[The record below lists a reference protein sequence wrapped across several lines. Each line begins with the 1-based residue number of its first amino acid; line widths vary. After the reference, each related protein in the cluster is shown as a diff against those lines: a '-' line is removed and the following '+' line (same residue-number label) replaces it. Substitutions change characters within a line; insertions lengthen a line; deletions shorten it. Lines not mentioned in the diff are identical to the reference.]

1 MEFGCDKIGF
11 VKLFIYLIFVFT
23 MLLSCSQEEAIILP
37 DEPKSEISDGYLPS
51 LNNTIEIVSP
61 SVVAINTS
69 TVALDRFFIPRVR
82 SADGSGVI
90 ISKDGYIITNDHVI
104 SDAREISVFLN
115 DGQNFIAE
123 IIGRVP
129 YSDIALIKINTD
141 FDLTPI
147 ATSKSEKLKVGDWVI
162 AIGNAFGLVGT
173 PTVTVGIVSA
183 KERVMV
189 TEDDRTLTDMIQ
201 TDAAINEGNSGG
213 PLVNLKGELV
223 GINSTIM
230 RGAEGIGFAISSDLV
245 QRYIDDLLEFGVVQ
259 IPKDGIEAR
268 TIDSNL
274 LLTLCEYGYN
284 VCDLDENLKGIVVL
298 EIEDGGVSEKSG
310 IIPGDIILSINE
322 KPVRTNGEYISWMY
336 NYRPGEEIK
345 LNILRDN
352 QELEIFLKL
361 DKY

>member
-1 MEFGCDKIGF
+1 
-11 VKLFIYLIFVFT
+11 
-23 MLLSCSQEEAIILP
+23 MLLSCSQEEVVAIP

-115 DGQNFIAE
+115 DGQNFTAE

-129 YSDIALIKINTD
+129 YSDIALLKINTD
-141 FDLTPI
+141 FDLAPI
-147 ATSKSEKLKVGDWVI
+147 STSKSENLKVGDWVI

-298 EIEDGGVSEKSG
+298 EIEDEGVAEKSG
-310 IIPGDIILSINE
+310 IIPGDIILSIND
-322 KPVRTNGEYISWMY
+322 KPVRTNGEYIIWMY
-336 NYRPGEEIK
+336 NYRPG
-345 LNILRDN
+345 
-352 QELEIFLKL
+352 
-361 DKY
+361 

>member
-1 MEFGCDKIGF
+1 MKANFY
-11 VKLFIYLIFVFT
+11 FITSLII
-23 MLLSCSQEEAIILP
+23 LLISCTQEEVTSLSNNP
-37 DEPKSEISDGYLPS
+37 ESVISDGYLPS
-51 LNNTIEIVSP
+51 LNKTIEVVSP

-104 SDAREISVFLN
+104 SEAREISVFLN

-129 YSDIALIKINTD
+129 YSDIALLKID
-141 FDLTPI
+141 AEFDLSPI
-147 ATSKSEKLKVGDWVI
+147 VTSKSENLKVGDWVI

-173 PTVTVGIVSA
+173 PTVTAGIVSA

-245 QRYIDDLLEFGVVQ
+245 ERYIDDLLAFGEVQ
-259 IPKDGIEAR
+259 IPKDGLEAR

-284 VCDLDENLKGIVVL
+284 VCELDENLRGIVVL
-298 EIEDGGVSEKSG
+298 EVEEGGPSEISG
-310 IIPGDIILSINE
+310 IIPGDIILSISD
-322 KPVRTNGEYISWMY
+322 KPIRTNGEYISWLY
-336 NYRPGEEIK
+336 NFRPGEVID
-345 LNILRDN
+345 LLILREN
-352 QELEIFLKL
+352 QEIEVSIKL
-361 DKY
+361 DKF

>member
-1 MEFGCDKIGF
+1 
-11 VKLFIYLIFVFT
+11 
-23 MLLSCSQEEAIILP
+23 MLLSCSQEEVVVIP
-37 DEPKSEISDGYLPS
+37 DKPKSEISDGYLPS

-115 DGQNFIAE
+115 DGQNYTAE

-129 YSDIALIKINTD
+129 YSDIALLKINTD
-141 FDLTPI
+141 FDLAPI
-147 ATSKSEKLKVGDWVI
+147 ATSKSENLKVGDWVI

-284 VCDLDENLKGIVVL
+284 VCGLDENLKAIVVL
-298 EIEDGGVSEKSG
+298 EIEDEGVAEKSG
-310 IIPGDIILSINE
+310 IIPGDIILSIND

>member
-1 MEFGCDKIGF
+1 MKH
-11 VKLFIYLIFVFT
+11 FIYFIFIFIA
-23 MLLSCSQEEAIILP
+23 LLSCSKGEVKTLQ

-51 LNNTIEIVSP
+51 LNETIELVSP

-115 DGQNFIAE
+115 NGQNFIAE

-129 YSDIALIKINTD
+129 YSDIALLKINTD

-147 ATSKSEKLKVGDWVI
+147 STSKSENLKVGDWVI

-274 LLTLCEYGYN
+274 LSTLCEYGYN
-284 VCDLDENLKGIVVL
+284 VCNLDENLKGIVVL
-298 EIEDGGVSEKSG
+298 EIEDGGVSEDSG
-310 IIPGDIILSINE
+310 IIPGDIILSIND

-352 QELEIFLKL
+352 QELEIFIKL
-361 DKY
+361 GKY

>member
-1 MEFGCDKIGF
+1 MKH
-11 VKLFIYLIFVFT
+11 FIYFIFIFIA
-23 MLLSCSQEEAIILP
+23 LLSCSQ
-37 DEPKSEISDGYLPS
+37 DEVKTLQDGPKSEISDGYLPS
-51 LNNTIEIVSP
+51 LNETIELVSP

-115 DGQNFIAE
+115 NGQNFIAE

-129 YSDIALIKINTD
+129 YSDIALLKINTD

-147 ATSKSEKLKVGDWVI
+147 STSKSENLKVGDWVI

-274 LLTLCEYGYN
+274 LSTLCEYGYN
-284 VCDLDENLKGIVVL
+284 VCNLDENLKGIVVL
-298 EIEDGGVSEKSG
+298 EIEDGGVSEDSG
-310 IIPGDIILSINE
+310 IIPGDIILSIND

-352 QELEIFLKL
+352 QELEIFIKL
-361 DKY
+361 GKY

>member
-1 MEFGCDKIGF
+1 MKANFY
-11 VKLFIYLIFVFT
+11 FITSLII
-23 MLLSCSQEEAIILP
+23 LLISCTQEEVTSLSNNP
-37 DEPKSEISDGYLPS
+37 ESVISDGYLPS
-51 LNNTIEIVSP
+51 LNKTIEVVSP

-104 SDAREISVFLN
+104 SEAREISVFLN

-129 YSDIALIKINTD
+129 YSDIALLKID
-141 FDLTPI
+141 AEFDLSPI
-147 ATSKSEKLKVGDWVI
+147 VTSKSENLKVGDWVI

-173 PTVTVGIVSA
+173 PTVTAGIVSA

-245 QRYIDDLLEFGVVQ
+245 ERYIDDLLAFGEVQ
-259 IPKDGIEAR
+259 IPKDGLEAR

-284 VCDLDENLKGIVVL
+284 VCELDENLRGIVVL
-298 EIEDGGVSEKSG
+298 EVEEGGPSGISG
-310 IIPGDIILSINE
+310 IIPGDIILSISD
-322 KPVRTNGEYISWMY
+322 KPIRTNGEYISWLY
-336 NYRPGEEIK
+336 NFRPGEVIN
-345 LNILRDN
+345 LIILREN
-352 QELEIFLKL
+352 QEIEVSIKL
-361 DKY
+361 DKF

>member
-1 MEFGCDKIGF
+1 
-11 VKLFIYLIFVFT
+11 
-23 MLLSCSQEEAIILP
+23 MLLSCSQEEVVVIP
-37 DEPKSEISDGYLPS
+37 DKPKSEISDGYLPS

-115 DGQNFIAE
+115 DGQNFTAE

-129 YSDIALIKINTD
+129 YSDIALLKINTD
-141 FDLTPI
+141 FDLAPI
-147 ATSKSEKLKVGDWVI
+147 ATSKSENLKVGDWVI

-298 EIEDGGVSEKSG
+298 EIEDEGVAEKSG
-310 IIPGDIILSINE
+310 IIPGDIILSIND

>member
-1 MEFGCDKIGF
+1 M
-11 VKLFIYLIFVFT
+11 KLYFYFITISFLL
-23 MLLSCSQEEAIILP
+23 LLSCGQNETENEVE
-37 DEPKSEISDGYLPS
+37 EPKSVISDGYLPS

-90 ISKDGYIITNDHVI
+90 ISNDGYIITNDHVI
-104 SDAREISVFLN
+104 SEAREISVFLN
-115 DGQNFIAE
+115 DGQSFVAE
-123 IIGRVP
+123 VIGRVP
-129 YSDIALIKINTD
+129 FSDIALLKINTN
-141 FDLTPI
+141 FDLVPI
-147 ATSKSEKLKVGDWVI
+147 STSRSENLKVGDWVI
-162 AIGNAFGLVGT
+162 AIGNAFGLVGN

-223 GINSTIM
+223 GINSTIL

-245 QRYIDDLLEFGVVQ
+245 ERYIDDLLKYGEVQ
-259 IPKDGIEAR
+259 IPKEGIEAR

-274 LLTLCEYGYN
+274 LSTLCEYGYN
-284 VCDLDENLKGIVVL
+284 VCELDENLKGIVVL
-298 EIEDGGVSEKSG
+298 EVEPGSPSDNSGV
-310 IIPGDIILSINE
+310 IPGDIILSINE
-322 KPVRTNGEYISWMY
+322 KPVRSNSEYISWLY
-336 NYRPGEEIK
+336 NYRPGENII
-345 LNILRDN
+345 LNILREN
-352 QELEIFLKL
+352 QEIEISMNLE
-361 DKY
+361 KY

>member
-1 MEFGCDKIGF
+1 
-11 VKLFIYLIFVFT
+11 VKAKFYFITSLLVLLI
-23 MLLSCSQEEAIILP
+23 SCTQEEATGLSKNP
-37 DEPKSEISDGYLPS
+37 ESVISDGYLPS
-51 LNNTIEIVSP
+51 LNKTIEVVSP

-104 SDAREISVFLN
+104 SEAREISVFLN

-129 YSDIALIKINTD
+129 YSDIALLKIDTE
-141 FDLTPI
+141 FDLSPI
-147 ATSKSEKLKVGDWVI
+147 VTSKSENLKVGDWVI

-173 PTVTVGIVSA
+173 PTVTAGIVSA

-245 QRYIDDLLEFGVVQ
+245 ERYIDDLLAFGEVQ
-259 IPKDGIEAR
+259 IPKDGLEAR

-284 VCDLDENLKGIVVL
+284 VCELDENLRGIVVL
-298 EIEDGGVSEKSG
+298 EVEEGGPSEISG
-310 IIPGDIILSINE
+310 IIPGDIILSISD
-322 KPVRTNGEYISWMY
+322 KPIRTNGEYISWLY
-336 NYRPGEEIK
+336 NFRPGEVIN
-345 LNILRDN
+345 LIILREN
-352 QELEIFLKL
+352 QEIEVSIKL
-361 DKY
+361 DKF

>member
-1 MEFGCDKIGF
+1 MKY
-11 VKLFIYLIFVFT
+11 LFYFIFIFT
-23 MLLSCSQEEAIILP
+23 TLLSCSQSEVEALP
-37 DEPKSEISDGYLPS
+37 DKPYSKISDGYLPS
-51 LNNTIEIVSP
+51 LNKTIEIVSP

-69 TVALDRFFIPRVR
+69 TVALDRFFIPRVQ

-90 ISKDGYIITNDHVI
+90 ISKEGYIITNDHVI

-115 DGQNFIAE
+115 DGQSFNAE

-129 YSDIALIKINTD
+129 YSDIALLKINTD
-141 FDLTPI
+141 FELTPI
-147 ATSKSEKLKVGDWVI
+147 ITSKSQDLKVGDWVI

-284 VCDLDENLKGIVVL
+284 VCDLDENLKGIIVL

-310 IIPGDIILSINE
+310 IIPGDIILSIND

-352 QELEIFLKL
+352 QELEIFIKL
-361 DKY
+361 GKY

>member
-1 MEFGCDKIGF
+1 MKAKFY
-11 VKLFIYLIFVFT
+11 FITSLII
-23 MLLSCSQEEAIILP
+23 LLISCTQEEVTSLSNNP
-37 DEPKSEISDGYLPS
+37 ESVISDGYLPS
-51 LNNTIEIVSP
+51 LNKTIEVVSP

-104 SDAREISVFLN
+104 SEAREISVILN

-129 YSDIALIKINTD
+129 YSDIALLKID
-141 FDLTPI
+141 AEFDLSPI
-147 ATSKSEKLKVGDWVI
+147 VTSKSENLKVGDWVI

-173 PTVTVGIVSA
+173 PTVTAGIVSA

-245 QRYIDDLLEFGVVQ
+245 ERYIDDLLAFGEVQ
-259 IPKDGIEAR
+259 IPKDGLEAR

-284 VCDLDENLKGIVVL
+284 VCELDENLRGIVVL
-298 EIEDGGVSEKSG
+298 EVEEGGPSGISG
-310 IIPGDIILSINE
+310 IIPGDIILSISD
-322 KPVRTNGEYISWMY
+322 KPIRTNGEYISWLY
-336 NYRPGEEIK
+336 NFRPGEVIN
-345 LNILRDN
+345 LIILREN
-352 QELEIFLKL
+352 QEIEVSIKL
-361 DKY
+361 DKF

>member
-1 MEFGCDKIGF
+1 MKAKFY
-11 VKLFIYLIFVFT
+11 FITSLII
-23 MLLSCSQEEAIILP
+23 LLISCTQEEVASLSNNP
-37 DEPKSEISDGYLPS
+37 ESVISDGYLPS
-51 LNNTIEIVSP
+51 LNKTIEVVSP

-104 SDAREISVFLN
+104 SEAREISVFLN

-129 YSDIALIKINTD
+129 YSDIALLKIDTE
-141 FDLTPI
+141 FDLSPI
-147 ATSKSEKLKVGDWVI
+147 VTSKSENLKVGDWVI

-173 PTVTVGIVSA
+173 PTVTAGIVSA

-245 QRYIDDLLEFGVVQ
+245 ERYIDDLLAFGEVQ
-259 IPKDGIEAR
+259 IPKDGLEAR

-284 VCDLDENLKGIVVL
+284 VCELDENLRGIVVL
-298 EIEDGGVSEKSG
+298 EVEEGGPSEISG
-310 IIPGDIILSINE
+310 IIPGDIILSISD
-322 KPVRTNGEYISWMY
+322 KPIRTNGEYISWLY
-336 NYRPGEEIK
+336 NFRPGEVID
-345 LNILRDN
+345 LIILREN
-352 QELEIFLKL
+352 QEIEVSIKL
-361 DKY
+361 DKF

>member
-1 MEFGCDKIGF
+1 MEFKYDKICF
-11 VKLFIYLIFVFT
+11 VKLFIYFIFVFT
-23 MLLSCSQEEAIILP
+23 MLLSCSQEEVTLIP
-37 DEPKSEISDGYLPS
+37 DDPKSEISDGYLPS

-115 DGQNFIAE
+115 DGQNYTAE

-129 YSDIALIKINTD
+129 YSDIALLKINTD
-141 FDLTPI
+141 FDLNPI
-147 ATSKSEKLKVGDWVI
+147 ATSKSENLKVGDWVI

-213 PLVNLKGELV
+213 PLVNLRGELV

-298 EIEDGGVSEKSG
+298 EIEDEGVAEKSG
-310 IIPGDIILSINE
+310 IIPGDIILSIND

-336 NYRPGEEIK
+336 NLSLIH
-345 LNILRDN
+345 I
-352 QELEIFLKL
+352 
-361 DKY
+361 

>member
-1 MEFGCDKIGF
+1 MKANFY
-11 VKLFIYLIFVFT
+11 FITSLII
-23 MLLSCSQEEAIILP
+23 LLISCTQEEVTSLSNNP
-37 DEPKSEISDGYLPS
+37 ESVISDGYLPS
-51 LNNTIEIVSP
+51 LNKTIEVVSP

-104 SDAREISVFLN
+104 SEAREISVFLN

-129 YSDIALIKINTD
+129 YSDIALLKID
-141 FDLTPI
+141 AEFDLSPI
-147 ATSKSEKLKVGDWVI
+147 VTSKSENLKVGDWVI

-173 PTVTVGIVSA
+173 PTVTAGIVSA

-245 QRYIDDLLEFGVVQ
+245 ERYIDDLLAFGEVQ
-259 IPKDGIEAR
+259 IPKDGLEAR

-284 VCDLDENLKGIVVL
+284 VCELDENLRGIVVL
-298 EIEDGGVSEKSG
+298 EVEEGGPSGISG
-310 IIPGDIILSINE
+310 IIPGDIILSISD
-322 KPVRTNGEYISWMY
+322 KPIRTNGEYISWLY
-336 NYRPGEEIK
+336 NFRPGEVID
-345 LNILRDN
+345 LIILREN
-352 QELEIFLKL
+352 QEIEVSIKL
-361 DKY
+361 DKF

>member
-1 MEFGCDKIGF
+1 MKAKFY
-11 VKLFIYLIFVFT
+11 FITSLLI
-23 MLLSCSQEEAIILP
+23 LLISCTQEEVTSLSNNP
-37 DEPKSEISDGYLPS
+37 ESVISDGYLPS
-51 LNNTIEIVSP
+51 LNKTIEVVSP

-104 SDAREISVFLN
+104 SEAREISVFLN

-129 YSDIALIKINTD
+129 YSDIALLKID
-141 FDLTPI
+141 AEFDLSPI
-147 ATSKSEKLKVGDWVI
+147 VTSKSENLKVGDWVI

-173 PTVTVGIVSA
+173 PTVTAGIVSA

-245 QRYIDDLLEFGVVQ
+245 ERYIDDLLAFGEVQ
-259 IPKDGIEAR
+259 IPKDGLEAR

-284 VCDLDENLKGIVVL
+284 VCELDENLRGIVVL
-298 EIEDGGVSEKSG
+298 EVEEGGPSGISG
-310 IIPGDIILSINE
+310 IIPGDIILSISD
-322 KPVRTNGEYISWMY
+322 KPIRTNGEYISWLY
-336 NYRPGEEIK
+336 NFRPGEVID
-345 LNILRDN
+345 LIILREN
-352 QELEIFLKL
+352 QEIEVSIKL
-361 DKY
+361 DKF

>member
-1 MEFGCDKIGF
+1 
-11 VKLFIYLIFVFT
+11 VKHIFYFIFIFSAF
-23 MLLSCSQEEAIILP
+23 LSCSQSEVEVPAN
-37 DEPKSEISDGYLPS
+37 EPKSEISDGYLPS
-51 LNNTIEIVSP
+51 LNETIEIVSP

-115 DGQNFIAE
+115 DGQNFTAE

-129 YSDIALIKINTD
+129 YSDIALLKINTD

-147 ATSKSEKLKVGDWVI
+147 ATSKSENLKVGDWVI

-284 VCDLDENLKGIVVL
+284 VCDLDENLKGIIVL

-310 IIPGDIILSINE
+310 IIPGDIILSIND

-352 QELEIFLKL
+352 QELEIFVKL
-361 DKY
+361 GKY

>member
-1 MEFGCDKIGF
+1 MKAKIY
-11 VKLFIYLIFVFT
+11 FITSLLI
-23 MLLSCSQEEAIILP
+23 LLISCTQEEVTSLSNNP
-37 DEPKSEISDGYLPS
+37 ESVISDGYLPS
-51 LNNTIEIVSP
+51 LNKTIEVVSP

-104 SDAREISVFLN
+104 SEAREISVFLN
-115 DGQNFIAE
+115 DGQNFSAE

-129 YSDIALIKINTD
+129 YSDIALLKVNTG
-141 FDLTPI
+141 FDLSPI
-147 ATSKSEKLKVGDWVI
+147 KTSKSENLKVGDWVI

-173 PTVTVGIVSA
+173 PTVTAGIVSA

-245 QRYIDDLLEFGVVQ
+245 ERYIDDLLEFGEVQ

-274 LLTLCEYGYN
+274 LMTLCEYGYN
-284 VCDLDENLKGIVVL
+284 VCELDENLRGIVVL
-298 EIEDGGVSEKSG
+298 EVEEGGPSDISG
-310 IIPGDIILSINE
+310 IIPGDIILSISD
-322 KPVRTNGEYISWMY
+322 KPIRTNGEYISWLY
-336 NYRPGEEIK
+336 NFRPGEEIN
-345 LNILRDN
+345 LIILREN
-352 QELEIFLKL
+352 QEIEMFIKL
-361 DKY
+361 DKF

>member
-1 MEFGCDKIGF
+1 MKHIFY
-11 VKLFIYLIFVFT
+11 FIFIFSAF
-23 MLLSCSQEEAIILP
+23 LSCSQSEVEALP
-37 DEPKSEISDGYLPS
+37 NEPKSQISDGYLPS
-51 LNNTIEIVSP
+51 LNETIEIVSP

-115 DGQNFIAE
+115 DGQNFTAE

-129 YSDIALIKINTD
+129 YSDIALLKINTD

-147 ATSKSEKLKVGDWVI
+147 ETSKSENLKVGDWVI

-284 VCDLDENLKGIVVL
+284 VCDLDENLKGIIVL

-310 IIPGDIILSINE
+310 IIPGDIILSIND

-352 QELEIFLKL
+352 QELEIFVKL
-361 DKY
+361 GKY

>member
-1 MEFGCDKIGF
+1 MCIR
-11 VKLFIYLIFVFT
+11 
-23 MLLSCSQEEAIILP
+23 
-37 DEPKSEISDGYLPS
+37 
-51 LNNTIEIVSP
+51 
-61 SVVAINTS
+61 
-69 TVALDRFFIPRVR
+69 DR
-82 SADGSGVI
+82 
-90 ISKDGYIITNDHVI
+90 YIITNDHVI

-115 DGQNFIAE
+115 DGQNYTAE

-129 YSDIALIKINTD
+129 YSDIALLKINTD
-141 FDLTPI
+141 FDLAPI
-147 ATSKSEKLKVGDWVI
+147 ATSKSENLKVGDWVI

-298 EIEDGGVSEKSG
+298 EIEDEGVAEKSG
-310 IIPGDIILSINE
+310 IIPGDIILSIND
-322 KPVRTNGEYISWMY
+322 KPARTNGEYISWMY
-336 NYRPGEEIK
+336 NYRPGDEIK
-345 LNILRDN
+345 LSILRDN
-352 QELEIFLKL
+352 QELEMFLKL